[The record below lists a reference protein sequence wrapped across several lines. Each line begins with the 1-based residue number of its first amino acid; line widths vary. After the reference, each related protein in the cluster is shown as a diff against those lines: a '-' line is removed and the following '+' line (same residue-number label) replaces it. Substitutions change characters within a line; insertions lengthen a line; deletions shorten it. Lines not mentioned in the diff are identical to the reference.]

1 MERVQRNGGTAGI
14 VAGVLLIVL
23 FFLFMSLRISNA
35 QVADPGFMVP
45 LLSKNPGT
53 FMGVGIF
60 GALVAGFAVVF
71 SIGLVYRLREKAP
84 TRALASLYL
93 AVLGLG
99 AHAADS
105 MVSWIGGRA
114 VGLAAAKDA
123 VAAGHAYVAVS
134 AVAQSLNAM
143 ANVFTGA
150 ALLVAAWAI
159 IATGAAGSRP
169 PLGARGVLVRF
180 PDAGA
185 YRPARPASTVP
196 WVMRWASRMGMKVP
210 AMTKRAAILVTG
222 RCRGLVS
229 WLKIQM
235 GSVSCCPA
243 VNVVTMISSKERANA
258 SIPPASS
265 AVAMLGSTM

>member
-1 MERVQRNGGTAGI
+1 MDRVQRNGGTAGI

-23 FFLFMSLRISNA
+23 FFLFMSLQITNA
-35 QVADPGFMVP
+35 QFADPGFMVP

-53 FMGVGIF
+53 FMGVGIV

-105 MVSWIGGRA
+105 MVDWIGTRM
-114 VGLAAAKDA
+114 VGLHAAKDA

-134 AVAQSLNAM
+134 AVALSLNAM
-143 ANVFTGA
+143 ANAFTGA

-159 IATGAAGSRP
+159 IATGALRP
-169 PLGARGVLVRF
+169 LLGWVAVVAGVLNLVMVF
-180 PDAGA
+180 GAEGELFFIGSLLFTIIWLVWAGFEL
-185 YRPARPASTVP
+185 RRGP
-196 WVMRWASRMGMKVP
+196 MMK
-210 AMTKRAAILVTG
+210 
-222 RCRGLVS
+222 
-229 WLKIQM
+229 
-235 GSVSCCPA
+235 
-243 VNVVTMISSKERANA
+243 
-258 SIPPASS
+258 
-265 AVAMLGSTM
+265 